1 MADPRIVRIE
11 WGQLEGRRP
20 RSAGCNARL
29 GEHGIV
35 VRPAI
40 AQVTT
45 DDGATGWGASRIT
58 RGQAATLVG
67 SRLSDVFVA
76 GKGASR
82 AGLPLE
88 FPLWDLAGKQAGEPV
103 YALAAATVGAKAATP
118 FRVQCYDTSLYFDEL
133 HLESEQEAAALI
145 AAEAREGYARGHR
158 AFKIKVGRGARHMEL
173 AAGLRRDIA
182 VVRAVREA
190 VGTQAP
196 LMLDA
201 NNGYN
206 LNLAKQLLQGTAE
219 AGVFWLEEAFHED
232 DVLYRD
238 LQAWLQAEGLPT
250 LIADGEGLASP
261 RLLEM
266 AHQRLVNVVQY
277 DIFSYGFTRWLEL
290 GPQLDRWG
298 ARTAP
303 HHYGGHFGN
312 YASGHLAAAISG
324 FAFIEWDEAT
334 TPGLDGSA
342 YVVSDGWVTVPHE
355 PGFGVALEEGPF
367 REAVA
372 ANGFTVSADART

>member
-1 MADPRIVRIE
+1 MIRVSHVSNGDNWKAAGRVTPAAMRGWASMASSS
-11 WGQLEGRRP
+11 GQL
-20 RSAGCNARL
+20 SL
-29 GEHGIV
+29 GSLL
-35 VRPAI
+35 
-40 AQVTT
+40 TT
-45 DDGATGWGASRIT
+45 APPGGGASRVT
-58 RGQAATLVG
+58 REQAANLVG

-88 FPLWDLAGKQAGEPV
+88 FPLWDLAGKRAGEPV
-103 YALAAATVGAKAATP
+103 YALAAATVEVTPATP
-118 FRVQCYDTSLYFDEL
+118 FRVRCYDTSLYFDDL
-133 HLESEQEAAALI
+133 HLETEQEAAALI

-190 VGTQAP
+190 VGEHAT
-196 LMLDA
+196 LMMDA

-206 LNLAKQLLQGTAE
+206 LNLAKQLLQTTAE

-238 LQAWLQAEGLPT
+238 LQAWLRAEGLST

-261 RLLEM
+261 RLPEM
-266 AHQRLVNVVQY
+266 ARQRLVNVVQY

-290 GPQLDRWG
+290 GARLDRWG

-303 HHYGGHFGN
+303 HHYGGHYGN
-312 YASGHLAAAISG
+312 YASGHLASAISAALRLSSG
-324 FAFIEWDEAT
+324 MKQPRRASTAPPTSSAT
-334 TPGLDGSA
+334 AG
-342 YVVSDGWVTVPHE
+342 
-355 PGFGVALEEGPF
+355 
-367 REAVA
+367 
-372 ANGFTVSADART
+372 